1 LNSWTFQGAF
11 IDYNGLS
18 TTTTGGVTPLL
29 DNPTSGN
36 AYVFGTINVAANF
49 LFAATA
55 NDAVTIVNGPTTSN
69 HCWTAVAARPDA
81 VDAKR
86 AAIAGYIG
94 SITTCLKHAI
104 DGYSFWGVTL
114 IARVGKDW
122 VDTAF
127 ATADASL
134 AIAQL
139 AANS

>member
-1 LNSWTFQGAF
+1 MNSWTFQGAF

-18 TTTTGGVTPLL
+18 YAANGSTPLL
-29 DNPTSGN
+29 TNPTSGN
-36 AYVFGTINVAANF
+36 AYVFGAINVAANF
-49 LFAATA
+49 LFADTVS
-55 NDAVTIVNGPTTSN
+55 DSTTIVNGPTTSN

-81 VDAKR
+81 VTAKR

-114 IARVGKDW
+114 IARVGENW

-134 AIAQL
+134 SVSQL
-139 AANS
+139 AANA